1 MIGNLALKVLMVL
14 SVVYAST
21 AYDFLKSS
29 ANCNTHGALSIEV
42 DGKPT
47 SVYIV
52 STASST
58 STSSNPVIIGSDSK
72 SFIMNG
78 GYGIQ
83 IASAAAT
90 VYSADMFYN
99 FSLLGKEFIYT
110 VNRSAVGCSCN
121 SALYFVSMPAFGQDQ
136 NADSGKYGDYYCDAN
151 KVGGEY
157 CPEMDVSE
165 ANKYTMATTPHKC
178 TSSQGK
184 HWWWCDGAGCGQ
196 NVHNANPNA
205 MCPGSNCT
213 INTNNAYTH
222 AIEFQESNG
231 QLSGIKNTLTQGSQ
245 SFIYYSCTDSSYL
258 QAMTDHLK
266 NNMVLVMS
274 QWGNT
279 YQTMQ
284 WLDGMTGCQGD
295 CDLDGA
301 SSTYSDIKINTL

>member
-1 MIGNLALKVLMVL
+1 MAVRTALLVL
-14 SVVYAST
+14 SLIACVYATSKFIPVT
-21 AYDFLKSS
+21 SGGPLTNHGTMTIEIEGQSQTVYVVS
-29 ANCNTHGALSIEV
+29 AGHSERPNKV
-42 DGKPT
+42 
-47 SVYIV
+47 SVGD
-52 STASST
+52 
-58 STSSNPVIIGSDSK
+58 NGN
-72 SFIMNG
+72 SFTMNG
-78 GYGIQ
+78 GAQVQ
-83 IASAAAT
+83 ITGSEPGSN
-90 VYSADMFYN
+90 YDSGMFQN
-99 FSLLGKEFIYT
+99 FSLLGKRLTYT
-110 VNRSAVGCSCN
+110 TDLANVGCSCN
-121 SALYFVSMPAFGQDQ
+121 TAFYFVSMPAFGQDQ

>member
-1 MIGNLALKVLMVL
+1 MAVRTALLVL
-14 SVVYAST
+14 SLIACVYATSKFIPVT
-21 AYDFLKSS
+21 SGGPLTNHGSMTIEIEGQSQTVYVVS
-29 ANCNTHGALSIEV
+29 AGHSERPNKV
-42 DGKPT
+42 
-47 SVYIV
+47 SVGD
-52 STASST
+52 
-58 STSSNPVIIGSDSK
+58 NGN
-72 SFIMNG
+72 SFTMNG
-78 GYGIQ
+78 GAQVQ
-83 IASAAAT
+83 ITASEPGSN
-90 VYSADMFYN
+90 YDSGMFQN
-99 FSLLGKEFIYT
+99 FSLLGKRLTYT
-110 VNRSAVGCSCN
+110 TDLANVGCSCN
-121 SALYFVSMPAFGQDQ
+121 TAFYFVSMPAFGQDQ